1 MRFLLTLLWA
11 LSLSFASEFS
21 LKDLAQLKQENIQ
34 GQFTQTKILKQFE
47 QKIIFSGSFWLLDLE
62 LFWEVKTPIYNLL
75 KISTD
80 GIWQKRE
87 DTWVKIDANYDKKL
101 FLDIIHLNFK
111 SLEQYFTLQLTGDSN
126 AWNLYLTPKNTLMR
140 KIFKNIHIR
149 GGGGDKIFIKEMILI
164 EKEGDT
170 TITQFEIL

>member
-1 MRFLLTLLWA
+1 MRFLLTLLW
-11 LSLSFASEFS
+11 LLNFSFASEFG
-21 LKDLAQLKQENIQ
+21 LKDLAHLKQESIQ

-47 QKIIFSGSFWLLDLE
+47 QKIIFSGNFWLLDSE

-75 KISTD
+75 KISAN

-87 DTWVKIDANYDKKL
+87 DTWVKMDTNYDKKL

-111 SLEQYFTLQLTGDSN
+111 SLEQYFTLQFTGDSN
-126 AWNLYLTPKNTLMR
+126 VWNLYLTPKNALMQ
-140 KIFKNIHIR
+140 KIFESISIR
-149 GGGGDKIFIKEMILI
+149 GWGGDKIFIKEMILI